1 MTSSSD
7 MFERGVQDAERDDLN
22 TFYYQHYYHYR
33 RGYDKARRRLR
44 REPAPGVKRSGIF
57 TRLLGL
63 LIAVAFLAGG
73 AIFLLNRN
81 GADLLQVSEAGQ
93 ATLVAIFPTS
103 SPRPT
108 RQARTPTPELP
119 TATAVLT
126 GTLRPE
132 AFATVGNL
140 GGNPLRL
147 RGGPSTKEQVVGRLP
162 EGTLVQILE
171 GPVEADGYTWWRV
184 QTPKLSGWAAERS
197 PEGVV
202 WLVPK

>member
-1 MTSSSD
+1 MASNSE

-33 RGYDKARRRLR
+33 QGYDKARRRLR
-44 REPAPGVKRSGIF
+44 REPAPGVTRSGIF

-63 LIAVAFLAGG
+63 LIAVVFVAAAVL
-73 AIFLLNRN
+73 FLLNRN
-81 GADLLQVSEAGQ
+81 GTNLLRVSEAGQ
-93 ATLVAIFPTS
+93 ATAVALFSTS
-103 SPRPT
+103 TPRPT

-119 TATAVLT
+119 TATATLS
-126 GTLRPE
+126 GTLRAQ
-132 AFATVGNL
+132 AFATVMNL

-147 RGGPSTKEQVVGRLP
+147 RAGPSTKEQVVGRLP

-171 GPVEADGYTWWRV
+171 GPVEADGYAWWKV

-197 PEGVV
+197 PQGTV